1 MRSEKELIEGCIS
14 NDRPCQQELYTRF
27 APLMMGVC
35 RRYCPRLDEAEDI
48 LQEGFVRVFYHLR
61 GFRFQGSLEGW
72 IRRIM
77 VNTALGYLRSLNI
90 RMVVAN
96 DQKMPEGSL
105 EAGVI
110 EKLSA
115 NEVLSLIAAL
125 PTGYRTVFNLHAIEG
140 FNHKEISLMLG
151 INEGTSRSQYL
162 KARLALQEM
171 VKNKHLISNKR

>member
-1 MRSEKELIEGCIS
+1 MRNEKEIIEGCIN
-14 NDRPCQQELYTRF
+14 NDRPSQQELYSRF
-27 APLMMGVC
+27 APLMLGVC
-35 RRYCPRLDEAEDI
+35 RRYCPRLDEAEDV

-61 GFRFQGSLEGW
+61 GFRHQGSLEGW

-105 EAGVI
+105 QPGVI
-110 EKLSA
+110 DNLSA
-115 NEVLSLIAAL
+115 KELLSLIAEL

-140 FNHKEISLMLG
+140 YNHREIAEMLG

-171 VKNKHLISNKR
+171 VKSKQLISKTW

>member
-1 MRSEKELIEGCIS
+1 MKDEKELIEGCLG
-14 NDRPCQQELYTRF
+14 NDRSCQQELYKRF
-27 APLMMGVC
+27 APLMLGVC

-77 VNTALGYLRSLNI
+77 VNTALGYLRALNI

-96 DQKMPEGSL
+96 DQKMPEGTL
-105 EAGVI
+105 EPGVI
-110 EKLSA
+110 EQLSA
-115 NEVLSLIAAL
+115 KDVLALISAL

-140 FNHKEISLMLG
+140 YSHREIAEMLG

-171 VKNKHLISNKR
+171 VKEKSLTSIKR